1 MIFLIIYIH
10 KNHNQFFYKKNY
22 MSSKKEILVIT
33 KDTINRLLGD
43 IKNILKNPLNEHGIY
58 YQHDDEDMLK
68 GYAVIIGPKETPY
81 FGGNYFFEFT
91 YPADYPHSPPKV
103 TYKTNGDNIR
113 FNPNL
118 YTNGKVCISILNT
131 WRGEQWTSCQT
142 ISTVLLTLCSLLCN
156 DPLLNEPGIHKDH
169 SDLNKYTKIIEYKN
183 IDIAVLKMVD
193 ENDSYYPVNFRIFYP
208 IVREQ
213 FLKNK
218 DEMEKMINEKIVEQ
232 CNNVVVLNT
241 RLYNMD
247 RISIDYINLKKQFL
261 EVCEKIAKKIELEK

>member
-1 MIFLIIYIH
+1 
-10 KNHNQFFYKKNY
+10 

-33 KDTINRLLGD
+33 KDTINRLLSD

-68 GYAVIIGPKETPY
+68 GYALIIGPKETPY

-91 YPADYPHSPPKV
+91 YPPDYPHSPPKV
-103 TYKTNGDNIR
+103 TYKTNGDEIR

-169 SDLNKYTKIIEYKN
+169 ADLNKYTRIIEYKN
-183 IDIAVLKMVD
+183 LDIAVLKMVD
-193 ENDSYYPVNFRIFYP
+193 ENISYYPSNFRQFYP

-232 CNNVVVLNT
+232 GNNLVVLNT
-241 RLYNMD
+241 SLYNMQ
-247 RISIDYINLKKQFL
+247 RVVIDYKNLQKQFL
-261 EVCEKIAKKIELEK
+261 EVCEKNAKKIELEK